1 MDDFEEQIEA
11 KYLLLKFCMNYS
23 IMKNIIHST
32 QGLILMLGKVM
43 KLTCKQPEKFF
54 ACGELVDNNHGIIL
68 DLYLNFSDLLC
79 PTNTLYINI

>member
-11 KYLLLKFCMNYS
+11 EHMLSKTCMKNT

-54 ACGELVDNNHGIIL
+54 ACGELVDNNHGFIL
-68 DLYLNFSDLLC
+68 DLYIKFF
-79 PTNTLYINI
+79 